1 MKEIYHITENVS
13 FKSGGVRTIL
23 LLLNDY
29 LKTQNMSSNIIT
41 NLKEETDD
49 FIRFETNMP
58 WFYNKNIKP
67 FLKNLD
73 NSNAIFHLHGTY
85 TYNQFIGSEVAIE
98 KQIPYIL
105 SPHGMLEPWIL
116 SKSALKKK
124 TYLQYILNKV
134 LKNAKVLHAITPL
147 EKENLFKLTNHKNI
161 IEIPNLIQFDLI
173 PKNLSYNQTE
183 DYFVFVGRIDPKKG
197 IDLIIKAIYQ
207 LGKNNIKLKILGHEN
222 EYSSSLKKTI
232 NQLGLTSQIEFLGGV
247 FDETKFKLISNARAL
262 IAPSFSEAI
271 GMVNLEA
278 AACKTPVITTYQTGL
293 DKDFGKN
300 GGVLINPS
308 IDELKIELQ
317 NSINWSDFERIER
330 GRLLQQFVFE
340 NYSWEKKGNL
350 WKELYYKI

>member
-105 SPHGMLEPWIL
+105 S
-116 SKSALKKK
+116 
-124 TYLQYILNKV
+124 
-134 LKNAKVLHAITPL
+134 
-147 EKENLFKLTNHKNI
+147 
-161 IEIPNLIQFDLI
+161 
-173 PKNLSYNQTE
+173 
-183 DYFVFVGRIDPKKG
+183 
-197 IDLIIKAIYQ
+197 
-207 LGKNNIKLKILGHEN
+207 
-222 EYSSSLKKTI
+222 
-232 NQLGLTSQIEFLGGV
+232 
-247 FDETKFKLISNARAL
+247 
-262 IAPSFSEAI
+262 
-271 GMVNLEA
+271 
-278 AACKTPVITTYQTGL
+278 
-293 DKDFGKN
+293 
-300 GGVLINPS
+300 
-308 IDELKIELQ
+308 
-317 NSINWSDFERIER
+317 
-330 GRLLQQFVFE
+330 
-340 NYSWEKKGNL
+340 
-350 WKELYYKI
+350 